1 MTLSALLVQ
10 LLNGLAGASSLFL
23 VSAGLSLI
31 FGVTRIVN
39 FAHGSLMMLGAYG
52 AYSLISQFGS
62 VGATPAGYWGAVAL
76 AVLLVAAL
84 GALLESLLLR
94 RLYGAPELLQL
105 LATFGIVLVVQ
116 DATLAA
122 WGAEDLLGPRA
133 PGLAGTVQVLN
144 GAVPAYDLLLIIV
157 GPLVLLGLWWLLA
170 HTRFGVMVR
179 AATENRV
186 LTAALGINER
196 VLFTSVFALGAG
208 LAGLAGALQLPR
220 EPASLSMDLS
230 IIADAFVV
238 TVIGGLGSIPGAFVA
253 ALLIG
258 LSKALC
264 IALGTIDI
272 GGLPIAFPKLTL
284 VAEFLIMALV
294 LIVRPQG
301 LFGRA
306 IDVAPRAAF
315 TEHRA
320 TTGAPRRGTLFAG
333 AALLVGA
340 ATLPLLAHEYTL
352 VVVTDILVFALF
364 GASLQLLLGSGGMI
378 SFGHACY
385 FGLGAYAAAL
395 ATRHGAPMVA
405 AISIA
410 PIAGFAGAMVFGWL
424 CVRLSGVYLAM
435 LSLSFAQIVW
445 SIAQQWDEVT
455 GGSNGLIGI
464 WPSGWLAER
473 SAYFEFTLASTA
485 LGLALLVWVTQTP
498 FGYALRGARDSLARA
513 QAIGIDVRRT
523 QWLAFALAGTFA
535 GLAGGLYAFS
545 KGSIAPDTLA
555 IPRSIDALLIVLL
568 GGIEAIAGP
577 LVGAATF
584 TWLQDV
590 LPRHTEYWRSVFGAI
605 ILLLVLAFPIGIGGL
620 AARWLERLRRR

>member
-1 MTLSALLVQ
+1 MTLSALLSQ
-10 LLNGLAGASSLFL
+10 LLNGLASASSLFL

-52 AYSLISQFGS
+52 AYSLIARFGI
-62 VGATPAGYWGAVAL
+62 TPLGYWTAVVL
-76 AVLLVAAL
+76 AALLVAIL
-84 GALLESLLLR
+84 GALLESTLLR

-105 LATFGIVLVVQ
+105 LATFGIVLVIQ
-116 DATLAA
+116 DATLAS
-122 WGAEDLLGPRA
+122 WGAEDLLGRRA
-133 PGLAGTVQVLN
+133 PGLSGTVQILSN
-144 GAVPAYDLLLIIV
+144 AVPAYDLLLIAA
-157 GPLVLLGLWWLLA
+157 GPLVLIGLWWLLA
-170 HTRFGVMVR
+170 HTRFGVLVR

-186 LTAALGINER
+186 MAAALGINER

-220 EPASLSMDLS
+220 EPASLGMDLS

-258 LSKALC
+258 LSKAMC
-264 IALGTIDI
+264 IALGTVDV
-272 GGLPIAFPKLTL
+272 GGLSIAFPKLTL
-284 VAEFLIMALV
+284 VAEFLIMACV

-306 IDVAPRAAF
+306 SDAAVVAVPQ
-315 TEHRA
+315 HRTSA
-320 TTGAPRRGTLFAG
+320 RSPQRGAI
-333 AALLVGA
+333 LVGA
-340 ATLPLLAHEYTL
+340 ALFACAAALPFIAQEYTL
-352 VVVTDILVFALF
+352 VVVADILVFALF
-364 GASLQLLLGSGGMI
+364 GASLQLLVGSGGMI

-395 ATRHGAPMVA
+395 ATRHGAPMALAFFVA
-405 AISIA
+405 
-410 PIAGFAGAMVFGWL
+410 PVAGLAGAVIFGWL

-445 SIAQQWDEVT
+445 SVAQQWDDVT
-455 GGSNGLIGI
+455 GGSNGLIGV
-464 WPSGWLAER
+464 WPSGLLADR
-473 SAYFEFTLASTA
+473 SAYFEFTLAFA
-485 LGLALLVWVTQTP
+485 AAGIALLIWIAQTP
-498 FGYALRGARDSLARA
+498 FGYALRGARDSPLRA
-513 QAIGIDVRRT
+513 GAVGIDVRRT
-523 QWLAFALAGTFA
+523 QWAAFALAGAFA

-568 GGIEAIAGP
+568 GGIEALTGP
-577 LVGAATF
+577 LIGAAVF

-605 ILLLVLAFPIGIGGL
+605 ILLLVVVFPMGVGGL
-620 AARWLERLRRR
+620 IARVGQRARSQ

>member
-1 MTLSALLVQ
+1 VTLSVLLVQ

-39 FAHGSLMMLGAYG
+39 FAHGSLMMLGAYA
-52 AYSLISQFGS
+52 AYTLIARFGL
-62 VGATPAGYWGAVAL
+62 TPAGYWGAVAL
-76 AVLLVAAL
+76 ATLLIAAL
-84 GALLESLLLR
+84 GAILESTLLR
-94 RLYGAPELLQL
+94 RLYGTPELLQL
-105 LATFGIVLVVQ
+105 LATFGIVLIVQ

-133 PGLAGTVQVLN
+133 PGLRGTVQIL
-144 GAVPAYDLLLIIV
+144 GSAVPAYDLLLIAV

-170 HTRFGVMVR
+170 HTRFGVLIR

-196 VLFTSVFALGAG
+196 VLFTTVFALGAG

-220 EPASLSMDLS
+220 EPASLGMDLS

-264 IALGTIDI
+264 IALGTVDI
-272 GGLPIAFPKLTL
+272 GGVAIAFPKLTL
-284 VAEFLIMALV
+284 VAEFLIMACVLV
-294 LIVRPQG
+294 VRPRG

-306 IDVAPRAAF
+306 ENIAPAAAL
-315 TEHRA
+315 TERHPP
-320 TTGAPRRGTLFAG
+320 TGAPRRGALIVG
-333 AALLVGA
+333 AALFATA
-340 ATLPLLAHEYTL
+340 AVLPLIAQDYTL
-352 VVVTDILVFALF
+352 VIVADILVFALF
-364 GASLQLLLGSGGMI
+364 GASLQLLLGGGGMI

-395 ATRHGAPMVA
+395 ATRHGAPMAVA
-405 AISIA
+405 FFAA
-410 PIAGFAGAMVFGWL
+410 PIAGFAGAAVFGWL

-435 LSLSFAQIVW
+435 LTLSFAQIVW
-445 SIAQQWDEVT
+445 SIAQQWDDIT

-473 SAYFEFTLASTA
+473 AAYFEATLVLAA
-485 LGLALLVWVTQTP
+485 LGMALLVWLTQTP
-498 FGYALRGARDSLARA
+498 FGYALRGARDSPMRA
-513 QAIGIDVRRT
+513 QAIGIDVRKT

-577 LVGAATF
+577 LIGAATF

-605 ILLLVLAFPIGIGGL
+605 ILLLVLAFPSGIGGV
-620 AARWLERLRRR
+620 ATRLLVRARRR

>member
-39 FAHGSLMMLGAYG
+39 FAHGSLMMLGAYA
-52 AYSLISQFGS
+52 AYSLIARFG
-62 VGATPAGYWGAVAL
+62 VTPAGYWSAVAL
-76 AVLLVAAL
+76 ATLLVAAL
-84 GALLESLLLR
+84 GAILESALLR
-94 RLYGAPELLQL
+94 RLYGTPELLQL
-105 LATFGIVLVVQ
+105 LATFGIVLIVQ

-133 PGLAGTVQVLN
+133 PGLRGTVQIL
-144 GAVPAYDLLLIIV
+144 GSAVPSYDLLLIAV
-157 GPLVLLGLWWLLA
+157 GPLVLVGLWWLLT
-170 HTRFGVMVR
+170 HTRFGILIR

-220 EPASLSMDLS
+220 EPASLGMDLS
-230 IIADAFVV
+230 IIVDAFVV

-264 IALGTIDI
+264 IALGTVDI
-272 GGLPIAFPKLTL
+272 GGVAIAFPKLTL
-284 VAEFLIMALV
+284 VAEFLIMACVLV
-294 LIVRPQG
+294 IRPRG

-306 IDVAPRAAF
+306 EEIAPGSAV
-315 TEHRA
+315 
-320 TTGAPRRGTLFAG
+320 TGRHAPTGPPRRGAVIVG
-333 AALLVGA
+333 AALFAVA
-340 ATLPLLAHEYTL
+340 ATLPFVAQDYTM
-352 VVVTDILVFALF
+352 VIVADILVFALF
-364 GASLQLLLGSGGMI
+364 GASLQLLLGGGGMI

-395 ATRHGAPMVA
+395 ATRHGAPMAVA
-405 AISIA
+405 FIAA
-410 PIAGFAGAMVFGWL
+410 PIAGLAGAAVFGWL

-435 LSLSFAQIVW
+435 LTLSFAQIVW
-445 SIAQQWDEVT
+445 SIAQQWDDIT
-455 GGSNGLIGI
+455 GGSNGIIGV
-464 WPSGWLAER
+464 WPSGWLADR
-473 SAYFEFTLASTA
+473 AAYFEFTLA
-485 LGLALLVWVTQTP
+485 LAAIGMGLLVWVAQTP
-498 FGYALRGARDSLARA
+498 FGYALRGSRDAPMRA
-513 QAIGIDVRRT
+513 QSIGIDVRKT
-523 QWLAFALAGTFA
+523 QWLAFALAGGFA

-577 LVGAATF
+577 VIGAATF

-605 ILLLVLAFPIGIGGL
+605 ILLLVLAFPSGIGGV
-620 AARWLERLRRR
+620 AARLLARVRPR

>member
-1 MTLSALLVQ
+1 MTASALLVQ

-52 AYSLISQFGS
+52 AYSLIARF
-62 VGATPAGYWGAVAL
+62 GATLPGYWGAVAL
-76 AVLLVAAL
+76 AALLIAAL
-84 GALLESLLLR
+84 GALLESVLLR
-94 RLYGAPELLQL
+94 RLYGTPELLQL
-105 LATFGIVLVVQ
+105 LATFGIVLIVQ

-133 PGLAGTVQVLN
+133 PGLSGAVQILN
-144 GAVPAYDLLLIIV
+144 SAVPAYDLLLIAM
-157 GPLVLLGLWWLLA
+157 GPLVLLGLWWLLS
-170 HTRFGVMVR
+170 HTRFGVLVR

-220 EPASLSMDLS
+220 EPASLGMDLA

-264 IALGTIDI
+264 IALGTVDV
-272 GGLPIAFPKLTL
+272 GGVTIAFPKLTL
-284 VAEFLIMALV
+284 VAEFLIMACV

-306 IDVAPRAAF
+306 PDAAAIAAIA
-315 TEHRA
+315 EHRA
-320 TTGAPRRGTLFAG
+320 RASPPQLGSIIVG
-333 AALLVGA
+333 AALFAIA
-340 ATLPLLAHEYTL
+340 AALPFVAHEYTL
-352 VVVTDILVFALF
+352 IIVADILVFALF
-364 GASLQLLLGSGGMI
+364 GASLQLLLGSGGMV

-385 FGLGAYAAAL
+385 FGLGAYAAAF
-395 ATRHGAPMVA
+395 ATRHGAPMALAFFA
-405 AISIA
+405 A
-410 PIAGFAGAMVFGWL
+410 PVAGFAGAVIFGWL

-445 SIAQQWDEVT
+445 SIAQQWDEIT
-455 GGSNGLIGI
+455 GGSNGLIGV
-464 WPSGWLAER
+464 WPSGSLAGR
-473 SAYFEFTLASTA
+473 SAYFEFTLAFTA
-485 LGLALLVWVTQTP
+485 AGLALLVWIAQTP
-498 FGYALRGARDSLARA
+498 FGYALRGARDSPLRA
-513 QAIGIDVRRT
+513 QAVGIDVRRT
-523 QWLAFALAGTFA
+523 QWLAFAMAGAFA

-568 GGIEAIAGP
+568 GGVDALAGP
-577 LVGAATF
+577 LIGAAAF

-605 ILLLVLAFPIGIGGL
+605 ILLLVLAFPSGIGG
-620 AARWLERLRRR
+620 AATSLLQRMRRR

>member
-1 MTLSALLVQ
+1 MTASALLVQ

-52 AYSLISQFGS
+52 GYSLIARF
-62 VGATPAGYWGAVAL
+62 GATPLGYWGAVAL
-76 AVLLVAAL
+76 AALLVAAL

-94 RLYGAPELLQL
+94 RLYGTPELLQL
-105 LATFGIVLVVQ
+105 LATFGVVLVVQ

-133 PGLAGTVQVLN
+133 PGWSGTVQVLN
-144 GAVPAYDLLLIIV
+144 GAVPAYDLLLIAV
-157 GPLVLLGLWWLLA
+157 GPLILLGLWWLLSR
-170 HTRFGVMVR
+170 TRFGVLVR

-186 LTAALGINER
+186 LTSALGINER
-196 VLFTSVFALGAG
+196 ALFTSVFALGAG

-220 EPASLSMDLS
+220 EPASLGMDLS

-264 IALGTIDI
+264 IALGTVE
-272 GGLPIAFPKLTL
+272 IAGVAVSFPKLTL
-284 VAEFLIMALV
+284 VAEFLIMACVLV
-294 LIVRPQG
+294 VRPQG
-301 LFGRA
+301 LFGA
-306 IDVAPRAAF
+306 APDAAAV
-315 TEHRA
+315 TPVLEHR
-320 TTGAPRRGTLFAG
+320 TGTRTPRRGAILAGAVLFAC
-333 AALLVGA
+333 A
-340 ATLPLLAHEYTL
+340 ATLPLVAHEYTL
-352 VVVTDILVFALF
+352 IVVADILVFALF

-395 ATRHGAPMVA
+395 ATRHGAPMA
-405 AISIA
+405 LAFFAA
-410 PIAGFAGAMVFGWL
+410 PIAGFAGALVFGWL

-445 SIAQQWDEVT
+445 SIAQQWDEIT
-455 GGSNGLIGI
+455 GGSNGLIGV
-464 WPSGWLAER
+464 WPSGWLAGR
-473 SAYFEFTLASTA
+473 GAYFEFTLAFSA
-485 LGLALLVWVTQTP
+485 AGLALLIWIAQTP
-498 FGYALRGARDSLARA
+498 FGYALRGGRDSPLRA

-523 QWLAFALAGTFA
+523 QWFAFALAGGIA

-568 GGIEAIAGP
+568 GGVNALAGP
-577 LVGAATF
+577 IIGAAAF

-590 LPRHTEYWRSVFGAI
+590 LPRHTEYWRSVFGAT
-605 ILLLVLAFPIGIGGL
+605 ILLLVLAFPLGIGGVATSL
-620 AARWLERLRRR
+620 FDRVRRR

>member
-1 MTLSALLVQ
+1 VTLTALLVQ

-52 AYSLISQFGS
+52 AYSLIARF
-62 VGATPAGYWGAVAL
+62 GATPPGYWGAVAL
-76 AVLLVAAL
+76 ATLLVAAL
-84 GALLESLLLR
+84 GALLESTLLR

-122 WGAEDLLGPRA
+122 WGPEDLLGPRA
-133 PGLAGTVQVLN
+133 PGFSGTVNVL
-144 GAVPAYDLLLIIV
+144 GSAVPAYDLLLIAT

-170 HTRFGVMVR
+170 RTRFGVLVR
-179 AATENRV
+179 AASENRV

-220 EPASLSMDLS
+220 EPASLGMDLS

-253 ALLIG
+253 ALVIG

-264 IALGTIDI
+264 IALGTIGV
-272 GGLPIAFPKLTL
+272 GGFMIAFPKLTL
-284 VAEFLIMALV
+284 VAEFLIMACV

-301 LFGRA
+301 LFGKVPDA
-306 IDVAPRAAF
+306 ATVAMR
-315 TEHRA
+315 EHRA
-320 TTGAPRRGTLFAG
+320 RANQPGRGAVLAG
-333 AALLVGA
+333 AALFACA
-340 ATLPLLAHEYTL
+340 ALLPLVAQEYTL
-352 VVVTDILVFALF
+352 VIVADILVFALF

-395 ATRHGAPMVA
+395 ATRHGAPMALAFFA
-405 AISIA
+405 APA
-410 PIAGFAGAMVFGWL
+410 AGLAGALIFGWL

-445 SIAQQWDEVT
+445 SIAQQWDDVT
-455 GGSNGLIGI
+455 GGSNGLIGV
-464 WPSGWLAER
+464 WPSGWLADR
-473 SAYFEFTLASTA
+473 GAYFEFTLALA
-485 LGLALLVWVTQTP
+485 AAGLALLVWITQTP
-498 FGYALRGARDSLARA
+498 FGYALRGARDSPLRA
-513 QAIGIDVRRT
+513 GAIGIDVRRT
-523 QWLAFALAGTFA
+523 QWIAFALAGAFA

-545 KGSIAPDTLA
+545 KGSVAPDTLA

-568 GGIEAIAGP
+568 GGIDALAGP
-577 LVGAATF
+577 LIGASAF
-584 TWLQDV
+584 TWLHDA
-590 LPRHTEYWRSVFGAI
+590 LPRHTEYWRSAFGAI
-605 ILLLVLAFPIGIGGL
+605 VLLLVLAFPMGIGGM
-620 AARWLERLRRR
+620 AVRAFQRARSR

>member
-1 MTLSALLVQ
+1 VTASTLLVQ

-52 AYSLISQFGS
+52 AYSLIARFG
-62 VGATPAGYWGAVAL
+62 GTLPGYWGAVAL
-76 AVLLVAAL
+76 AALLVAAL

-94 RLYGAPELLQL
+94 RLYGTPELLQL

-133 PGLAGTVQVLN
+133 PGLAGTVRILN
-144 GAVPAYDLLLIIV
+144 SAVPAYDLLLIAV

-170 HTRFGVMVR
+170 HTRFGVLVR

-186 LTAALGINER
+186 MTAALGINER

-220 EPASLSMDLS
+220 EPASLGMDLA

-264 IALGTIDI
+264 IALGTVDV
-272 GGLPIAFPKLTL
+272 GGVMVAFPKLTL
-284 VAEFLIMALV
+284 IAEFLIMACV

-306 IDVAPRAAF
+306 PDSFAVAAVPEYRAP
-315 TEHRA
+315 TSP
-320 TTGAPRRGTLFAG
+320 PRRG
-333 AALLVGA
+333 ALLVGA
-340 ATLPLLAHEYTL
+340 VLFASAAALPFVAHEYAL
-352 VVVTDILVFALF
+352 VIVGDILVFALF
-364 GASLQLLLGSGGMI
+364 GASLQLLLGSGGMV

-395 ATRHGAPMVA
+395 ATRHGAPVA
-405 AISIA
+405 LAFLAA
-410 PIAGFAGAMVFGWL
+410 PVTAFAGALIFGWL

-445 SIAQQWDEVT
+445 SIAQQWDEIT
-455 GGSNGLIGI
+455 GGSNGVIGV
-464 WPSGWLAER
+464 WPSGWLAGR
-473 SAYFEFTLASTA
+473 SNYFEFTLALTA
-485 LGLALLVWVTQTP
+485 AGLALLIWITQTP
-498 FGYALRGARDSLARA
+498 FGYALRGARDSPLRA
-513 QAIGIDVRRT
+513 QAVGIDVRRT
-523 QWLAFALAGTFA
+523 QWLAFALAGAFA

-568 GGIEAIAGP
+568 GGVNALAGP
-577 LVGAATF
+577 LIGAAAF

-605 ILLLVLAFPIGIGGL
+605 ILLLVLAFPMGVGGA
-620 AARWLERLRRR
+620 AARLFERARRR

>member
-1 MTLSALLVQ
+1 MTASALLVQ

-52 AYSLISQFGS
+52 AYSLIARFGAMS
-62 VGATPAGYWGAVAL
+62 PGYWGAVVL
-76 AVLLVAAL
+76 AALLVAAL

-94 RLYGAPELLQL
+94 RLYGTPELLQL

-133 PGLAGTVQVLN
+133 PGLSGTVRILN
-144 GAVPAYDLLLIIV
+144 SAVPAYDLLLIAV

-170 HTRFGVMVR
+170 HTRFGVLVR
-179 AATENRV
+179 AATENRAM
-186 LTAALGINER
+186 TAALGINER

-220 EPASLSMDLS
+220 EPASLGMDLA

-264 IALGTIDI
+264 IALGSVDV
-272 GGLPIAFPKLTL
+272 GGVMVAFPKLTL
-284 VAEFLIMALV
+284 VAEFLIMACV

-306 IDVAPRAAF
+306 PDSFAVVAVPEYRAP
-315 TEHRA
+315 TRP
-320 TTGAPRRGTLFAG
+320 PRRGAM
-333 AALLVGA
+333 LVGA
-340 ATLPLLAHEYTL
+340 MLFAIAAALPFVAHEYAL
-352 VVVTDILVFALF
+352 VIVGDILVFALF

-385 FGLGAYAAAL
+385 FGLGAYAVAL
-395 ATRHGAPMVA
+395 ATRHGAPVA
-405 AISIA
+405 LAFFAA
-410 PIAGFAGAMVFGWL
+410 PVTAFAGALIFGWL

-445 SIAQQWDEVT
+445 SIAQQWDELT
-455 GGSNGLIGI
+455 GGSNGVIGV
-464 WPSGWLAER
+464 WPSGWLAGR
-473 SAYFEFTLASTA
+473 SIYFEFTLAFTA
-485 LGLALLVWVTQTP
+485 AGLALLIWLTQTP
-498 FGYALRGARDSLARA
+498 FGYALRGARDSPLRARA
-513 QAIGIDVRRT
+513 VGIDVRRT
-523 QWLAFALAGTFA
+523 QWLAFALAGAFA

-568 GGIEAIAGP
+568 GGINALAGP
-577 LVGAATF
+577 LIGAAAF

-605 ILLLVLAFPIGIGGL
+605 ILLLVLAFPIGIGGA
-620 AARWLERLRRR
+620 AARMLERMRRQ

>member
-1 MTLSALLVQ
+1 VTLSALLVQ

-52 AYSLISQFGS
+52 AYSLIAHFG
-62 VGATPAGYWGAVAL
+62 VTPLGYWGAVVL
-76 AVLLVAAL
+76 ATLLVAAL
-84 GALLESLLLR
+84 GALLESALLR

-105 LATFGIVLVVQ
+105 LATFGIVLIVQ
-116 DATLAA
+116 DAALAT

-133 PGLAGTVQVLN
+133 PGLSGTVQILN
-144 GAVPAYDLLLIIV
+144 SAIPAYDFLLIAI
-157 GPLVLLGLWWLLA
+157 GPLVLLALWWLLA
-170 HTRFGVMVR
+170 HTRFGVLVR

-208 LAGLAGALQLPR
+208 LAGLAGALQLPH
-220 EPASLSMDLS
+220 EPASLGMDLS
-230 IIADAFVV
+230 IIVDAFVV
-238 TVIGGLGSIPGAFVA
+238 TVIGGLGSIPGAFIA

-264 IALGTIDI
+264 IALGTVEV
-272 GGLPIAFPKLTL
+272 GGMMIAFPKLTL
-284 VAEFLIMALV
+284 VAEFLIMACV

-306 IDVAPRAAF
+306 PDAASRAVA

-320 TTGAPRRGTLFAG
+320 RVDPPRRGTMIVGAVVFAVI
-333 AALLVGA
+333 AALPLVA
-340 ATLPLLAHEYTL
+340 PEYTL
-352 VVVTDILVFALF
+352 VIVADILVFALF

-395 ATRHGAPMVA
+395 ATRHGAPMAVAFVA
-405 AISIA
+405 A
-410 PIAGFAGAMVFGWL
+410 PVAGFAGAALFGWL

-445 SIAQQWDEVT
+445 SIAQQWDAIT
-455 GGSNGLIGI
+455 GGSNGLVGV
-464 WPSGWLAER
+464 WPSGSLADR
-473 SAYFEFTLASTA
+473 SSYFEFTLVFVAA
-485 LGLALLVWVTQTP
+485 GLALLIWITQTP
-498 FGYALRGARDSLARA
+498 FGYALRGARDSPLRA
-513 QAIGIDVRRT
+513 QAVGIDIRRT
-523 QWLAFALAGTFA
+523 QWLAFVLAGTFA
-535 GLAGGLYAFS
+535 GLSGGLYAFS

-568 GGIEAIAGP
+568 GGIDALAGP
-577 LVGAATF
+577 LIGAATF

-590 LPRHTEYWRSVFGAI
+590 LPRHTEFWRSVFGAI
-605 ILLLVLAFPIGIGGL
+605 ILTLVLAFPMGIGGV
-620 AARWLERLRRR
+620 AARMFERARGR

>member
-1 MTLSALLVQ
+1 VTLSALLVQ
-10 LLNGLAGASSLFL
+10 ALNGLASASSLFL

-39 FAHGSLMMLGAYG
+39 FAHGSLMMLGAYA
-52 AYSLISQFGS
+52 AYSLIEHLGGS
-62 VGATPAGYWGAVAL
+62 PLGYWSAVAL
-76 AVLLVAAL
+76 ATLLIAAL
-84 GALLESLLLR
+84 GALLESTLLR
-94 RLYGAPELLQL
+94 RLYDRPELLQL

-133 PGLAGTVQVLN
+133 PGFSGVVSIAG
-144 GAVPAYDLLLIIV
+144 GAVPAYDLLLIII
-157 GPLVLLGLWWLLA
+157 GPVVLLGLWWLFS
-170 HTRFGVMVR
+170 HTRFGVLVR

-196 VLFTSVFALGAG
+196 ALFTSVFALGAG

-220 EPASLSMDLS
+220 EPASLGMDLS

-264 IALGTIDI
+264 IALGTVDL
-272 GGLPIAFPKLTL
+272 GGMTIAFPKLTL
-284 VAEFLIMALV
+284 VAEFLIMAGV
-294 LIVRPQG
+294 LTVRPQG

-306 IDVAPRAAF
+306 TDVIAPAVM
-315 TEHRA
+315 TERPA
-320 TTGAPRRGTLFAG
+320 RSNAPGRGTIIAGALLFACA
-333 AALLVGA
+333 AALPLVA
-340 ATLPLLAHEYTL
+340 QEYTL

-395 ATRHGAPMVA
+395 ATRHGVSFVPAFVA
-405 AISIA
+405 APA
-410 PIAGFAGAMVFGWL
+410 AGFAGAVVFGWL

-435 LSLSFAQIVW
+435 LTLSFAQIVW
-445 SIAQQWDEVT
+445 SIAQQWDNLT
-455 GGSNGLIGI
+455 GGSNGLVGV
-464 WPSGWLAER
+464 WPSGWLAGR
-473 SAYFEFTLASTA
+473 GAFFEFTLALSAAA
-485 LGLALLVWVTQTP
+485 LSFLVWIRATP
-498 FGYALRGARDSLARA
+498 FGYALRGTRDSPLRA
-513 QAIGIDVRRT
+513 YAIGIDVRRT
-523 QWLAFALAGTFA
+523 QWAAFALAGAFA

-545 KGSIAPDTLA
+545 KGSIAPDSLA

-568 GGIEAIAGP
+568 GGIDALAGP
-577 LVGAATF
+577 LLGAAAF
-584 TWLQDV
+584 TWMHDV
-590 LPRHTEYWRSVFGAI
+590 LTRHTEYWRSAFGCI
-605 ILLLVLAFPIGIGGL
+605 ILLLVLAFPMGVGG
-620 AARWLERLRRR
+620 AAATLVARVRRP

>member
-1 MTLSALLVQ
+1 VTLSALLVQ

-52 AYSLISQFGS
+52 AYSLIARFGS
-62 VGATPAGYWGAVAL
+62 TAAGYWTAVAL
-76 AVLLVAAL
+76 ATLLVALL
-84 GALLESLLLR
+84 GALLESTLLR
-94 RLYGAPELLQL
+94 RLYGTPELLQL

-116 DATLAA
+116 DATLAS

-133 PGLAGTVQVLN
+133 PGLKGTVEIL
-144 GAVPAYDLLLIIV
+144 GSAVPSYDLLLVAI
-157 GPLVLLGLWWLLA
+157 GPLVLFGLWWMLA
-170 HTRFGVMVR
+170 RTRFGMLVR

-186 LTAALGINER
+186 MAAALGINER
-196 VLFTSVFALGAG
+196 ALFTAVFALGAG

-238 TVIGGLGSIPGAFVA
+238 TVIGGLGSIPGAFIA

-264 IALGTIDI
+264 IALGTLQM
-272 GGLPIAFPKLTL
+272 GGVSIAFPKLTL
-284 VAEFLIMALV
+284 VAEFLIMAAV
-294 LIVRPQG
+294 LIARPQG
-301 LFGRA
+301 LFGRTFDTA
-306 IDVAPRAAF
+306 AAPETQYLARARPPRA
-315 TEHRA
+315 
-320 TTGAPRRGTLFAG
+320 GAILIGAVLFAC
-333 AALLVGA
+333 AAV
-340 ATLPLLAHEYTL
+340 LPFIAQEYTL
-352 VVVTDILVFALF
+352 VIVDDILVFALF
-364 GASLQLLLGSGGMI
+364 GASLQLLLGTGGMI

-395 ATRHGAPMVA
+395 ATRHGAPMTLAFFA
-405 AISIA
+405 A
-410 PIAGFAGAMVFGWL
+410 PVAGFAGAAVFGWL

-445 SIAQQWDEVT
+445 SVAQQWDDVT
-455 GGSNGLIGI
+455 GGSNGIIGV
-464 WPSGWLAER
+464 WPSAPLASR
-473 SAYFEFTLASTA
+473 ATYFEFTLVFAA
-485 LGLALLVWVTQTP
+485 AGLALLIWIAQTP
-498 FGYALRGARDSLARA
+498 FGYALRGARDSPLRARA
-513 QAIGIDVRRT
+513 IGVNVRRT
-523 QWLAFALAGTFA
+523 QWAAFAIAGAFA

-568 GGIEAIAGP
+568 GGIDALAGP
-577 LVGAATF
+577 LVGAAAF

-590 LPRHTEYWRSVFGAI
+590 LPRHTEYWRSIFGAI
-605 ILLLVLAFPIGIGGL
+605 ILVLVLAFPMGIGGL
-620 AARWLERLRRR
+620 AAGMLMRARHR

>member
-1 MTLSALLVQ
+1 VTLSALLVQ

-52 AYSLISQFGS
+52 AYSLIERL
-62 VGATPAGYWGAVAL
+62 GATPLGYWSAVAL
-76 AVLLVAAL
+76 AALLVAML
-84 GALLESLLLR
+84 GALLESTLLR
-94 RLYGAPELLQL
+94 RLYGTPELLQL
-105 LATFGIVLVVQ
+105 LATFGIVLVIQ
-116 DATLAA
+116 DATLAS
-122 WGAEDLLGPRA
+122 WGAEELLGRRA
-133 PGLAGTVQVLN
+133 PGLSGTVQILSS
-144 GAVPAYDLLLIIV
+144 AVPAYDLLLIGA
-157 GPLVLLGLWWLLA
+157 GPLVLVGLWWLLA
-170 HTRFGVMVR
+170 HTRFGVLVR

-186 LTAALGINER
+186 MTAALGINER

-220 EPASLSMDLS
+220 EPASLGMDLS

-264 IALGTIDI
+264 IALGTVDV
-272 GGLPIAFPKLTL
+272 GGLSIAFPKLTL
-284 VAEFLIMALV
+284 VAEFLIMACV

-306 IDVAPRAAF
+306 PDAAAAAPP
-315 TEHRA
+315 EHRTRA
-320 TTGAPRRGTLFAG
+320 RPPRRGAI
-333 AALLVGA
+333 LVGA
-340 ATLPLLAHEYTL
+340 ALFACAAALPFVAQEYTL
-352 VVVTDILVFALF
+352 VIVADILVFALF

-385 FGLGAYAAAL
+385 FGLGAYATAL
-395 ATRHGAPMVA
+395 ATRHGAPMALAFFA
-405 AISIA
+405 A
-410 PIAGFAGAMVFGWL
+410 PVAGFAGAVAFGWL

-445 SIAQQWDEVT
+445 SIAQQWDDIT
-455 GGSNGLIGI
+455 GGSNGLIGV
-464 WPSGWLAER
+464 WPSGWLAGR
-473 SAYFEFTLASTA
+473 GAYFEFTLAFA
-485 LGLALLVWVTQTP
+485 AAGLALLIWITQTP
-498 FGYALRGARDSLARA
+498 FGYALRGARDSPLRA
-513 QAIGIDVRRT
+513 AAVGIDVRRT
-523 QWLAFALAGTFA
+523 QWAAFALAGAFA

-568 GGIEAIAGP
+568 GGIDALAGP
-577 LVGAATF
+577 LVGAAAF

-605 ILLLVLAFPIGIGGL
+605 ILLLVLAFPMGVGGV
-620 AARWLERLRRR
+620 AARMAGRVRRR